1 MLALSIVEACA
12 RSGVGR
18 TTIYEM
24 IKTGR
29 LPARKCGRRTL
40 ILLED
45 LQRCLEA
52 LPPVEAKPEGKQISA
67 SQERAS

>member
-1 MLALSIVEACA
+1 MIALSIVEACA

-29 LPARKCGRRTL
+29 LLARKCGRRTL
-40 ILLED
+40 ILADD
-45 LQRCLEA
+45 LQRCLEE
-52 LPPVEAKPEGKQISA
+52 LPAVMKPEVN
-67 SQERAS
+67 RARGGAL